1 MKKILATCAMA
12 AALVP
17 LLSVAPV
24 RADGEAGW
32 LDVSSDPPAEIF
44 VDDQDTK
51 TVTPQHH
58 VSLPAGHHNLKL
70 VTTDGSR
77 QRKIGF
83 KVESGKGT
91 TLTIHLGP

>member
-1 MKKILATCAMA
+1 MKRVLVTCAMA
-12 AALVP
+12 VALGP
-17 LLSVAPV
+17 LLAVRTV
-24 RADGEAGW
+24 RADGEPGW
-32 LDVSSDPPAEIF
+32 LDISSDPPAEIF

-58 VSLPAGHHNLKL
+58 IALPAGHHNLKL

-83 KVESGKGT
+83 KVEAGKGT

>member
-1 MKKILATCAMA
+1 MKKILASCVMA
-12 AALVP
+12 AV
-17 LLSVAPV
+17 LLGSMTV
-24 RADGEAGW
+24 RADGEPGW
-32 LDVSSDPPAEIF
+32 LDISSDPAAEVF
-44 VDDQDTK
+44 VDDQDTG

-58 VSLPAGHHNLKL
+58 IALPAGHHNLKL